1 MSYVSAGVSSN
12 SATSAFEPVMIRQK
26 YRSSRAGLPVIL
38 SAFLLVGCV
47 NRSNISNIQLI
58 SYDESSI
65 TVDADATQPEY
76 GAIYHLLFR
85 GLPNSNQT
93 VPIISTSEEQ
103 TKQQFPPYFKTFI
116 DNKRYQTFITS
127 STKNSN
133 GSRRIVINTK
143 ALKQDLEQN
152 SIIRKFGY

>member
-1 MSYVSAGVSSN
+1 MR
-12 SATSAFEPVMIRQK
+12 FFK
-26 YRSSRAGLPVIL
+26 IL
-38 SAFLLVGCV
+38 SIVGALLLVGCV

-58 SYDESSI
+58 SYDDSSI

-103 TKQQFPPYFKTFI
+103 TKQQFPTYFKTFI

>member
-1 MSYVSAGVSSN
+1 MK
-12 SATSAFEPVMIRQK
+12 FLK
-26 YRSSRAGLPVIL
+26 IL
-38 SAFLLVGCV
+38 SFVGALLLVGCV

-103 TKQQFPPYFKTFI
+103 TKQQFPAYFKTFI

-152 SIIRKFGY
+152 AIIRKFGY

>member
-1 MSYVSAGVSSN
+1 MR
-12 SATSAFEPVMIRQK
+12 FLK
-26 YRSSRAGLPVIL
+26 IL
-38 SAFLLVGCV
+38 SFVGALLLVGCV

-58 SYDESSI
+58 SYDDISI
-65 TVDADATQPEY
+65 TVDADAAQPEY
-76 GAIYHLLFR
+76 GVIYHLLFR

-103 TKQQFPPYFKTFI
+103 TKQQFPAYFKNFI
-116 DNKRYQTFITS
+116 DNKRYQTFISS

>member
-1 MSYVSAGVSSN
+1 MTKISDNLVTAQLRKVIYS
-12 SATSAFEPVMIRQK
+12 FQK
-26 YRSSRAGLPVIL
+26 KQNTMKILKIL
-38 SAFLLVGCV
+38 SFVGVLLLVGCV

-103 TKQQFPPYFKTFI
+103 AKQQFPAYFKTFI

>member
-1 MSYVSAGVSSN
+1 MTK
-12 SATSAFEPVMIRQK
+12 TSDNLVRFLLRKVIYLYQK
-26 YRSSRAGLPVIL
+26 KQNTMKFLKIL
-38 SAFLLVGCV
+38 SFVGALLLVGCV

-103 TKQQFPPYFKTFI
+103 TKQQFPTYFKNFI